1 MTSPSSAASGMSK
14 REHFAALALQGVLA
28 QGVLAKKHAAQRAVD
43 LADALIKALNEES
56 LRRGGGPPRP

>member
-1 MTSPSSAASGMSK
+1 MSK